1 MNKEKLII
9 MKKIFLLVT
18 VLFSGLV
25 VFAQKYEDLLV
36 MYADGSYDKLVK
48 TAESYTLKEKTQD
61 HAEPYYWLAKGL
73 FAMSKDAE
81 YTSQE
86 KYKNAYKDAITAIGK
101 FHRKDKDGSAY
112 IEFRDFFSE
121 FKMSLIEVI
130 ENETST
136 GNYSKAYGWV
146 IKMPKVSP
154 DDIGSKYLLGA
165 CKYRK
170 GDKTGAATE
179 WKEADKMLNE
189 VTSVDDWRD
198 EDFKMLALGLA
209 ETAACYID
217 SRKVEN
223 AKALMNKGYKWLE
236 DNEYFKGKYDEIVN

>member
-1 MNKEKLII
+1 

-18 VLFSGLV
+18 LLFTGV
-25 VFAQKYEDLLV
+25 AVFAQRYEDLLV
-36 MYADGSYDKLVK
+36 MYADGNYDKLVK
-48 TAESYTLKEKTQD
+48 TAESYTLKDKTKD
-61 HAEPYYWLAKGL
+61 DAEPYYWLAKGL

-101 FHRKDKDGSAY
+101 LQRKDKDGSVFNEYRA
-112 IEFRDFFSE
+112 FFAE
-121 FKMSLIEVI
+121 FKLSLFEVI
-130 ENETST
+130 ENEIST

-146 IKMPKVSP
+146 IKVPKVSAG
-154 DDIGSKYLLGA
+154 DVGSKYLLGV

-179 WKEADKMLNE
+179 WKEADKMLSE
-189 VTSVDDWRD
+189 ITSVGDWY
-198 EDFKMLALGLA
+198 EVDFKMLALGLA
-209 ETAACYID
+209 ETAECYID
-217 SRKVEN
+217 SRKTDN

-236 DNEYFKGKYDEIVN
+236 DDEYFKGKYDAIVN